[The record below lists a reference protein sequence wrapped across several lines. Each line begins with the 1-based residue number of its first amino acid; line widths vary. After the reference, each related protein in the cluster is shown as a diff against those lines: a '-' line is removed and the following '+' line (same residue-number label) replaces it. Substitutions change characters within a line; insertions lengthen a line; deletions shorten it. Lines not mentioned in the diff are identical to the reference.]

1 MFGKLGYPKTRT
13 VTIQDDFF
21 GTNVPDPYRWLED
34 ASEAEVQA
42 WTQEQMDFAL
52 EILGTMPG
60 REKFKKRLTEVWNYP
75 KYTTPVKKGNRL
87 FYTYNDGLKNQPV
100 LYVKAGDTEPRI
112 LIDPN
117 TWTDGGTIA
126 LMEWQPTKD
135 GDLLMYA
142 TSESGLDWRTFY
154 VLDVATGEHLPDVLK
169 DIKFSTASWLP
180 DKSGFYYSRF
190 PANLQDEG
198 EANQHVHQQLYFHKL
213 GTPQANDVLL
223 YERPD
228 LSNSNLYAQ
237 VSDDA
242 QYLVV
247 YVGGESFISNRL
259 HYERIADH
267 QFQPLFDELD
277 AAYYFIGNDGD
288 IFYILTTKDAPNK
301 RLIAV
306 NVNQPQQWRDIIPQR
321 DDTIANCA
329 IVNGQFVVNY
339 MHHARNIIKRFAK
352 DGTLLGEVKLPGLGD
367 APFVS
372 GDVDDKEM
380 FFPYV
385 SYLNP
390 QQILRYDFASDSVEV
405 LFDTAV
411 GSFDAEKYETKQIFY
426 TSKDGTR
433 VPMYITAKKDLLLNG
448 DNPTILYGYGGY
460 DISLTPQYYS
470 WMPVWLEHGG
480 VFAVANLRGGGEY
493 GEAWHKAG
501 ALENKQNVYD
511 DFIAA
516 AEWLIA
522 HKYTSSKK
530 LAIEGRSNGGL
541 LVAAVMM
548 QRPELYGA
556 VLCHVPVID
565 MLRFQHFTAG
575 RYWTSEYGDANS
587 SKDHFDFM
595 YRYSPLHN
603 IQPGQKYPPL
613 LILTADH
620 DDRVVPMHSKKFA
633 AALQAADDS
642 NNVILLRIDTK
653 AGHGMGKPTAML
665 IEERVDVFAFLAG
678 LFEMQVK

>member
-1 MFGKLGYPKTRT
+1 MFEKLTYPKTRI
-13 VTIQDDFF
+13 VNISDEYF
-21 GTNVPDPYRWLED
+21 GTTVPDPYRWLED
-34 ASEAEVQA
+34 ASNSEVQA

-60 REKFKKRLTEVWNYP
+60 REKFKNRLTEVWNYP
-75 KYTTPVKKGNRL
+75 KYGVPTKKGNRL

-100 LYVKAGDTEPRI
+100 LYVKDGDAEPCE
-112 LIDPN
+112 LLDPN
-117 TWTDGGTIA
+117 TWSDGGTIA
-126 LMEWQPTKD
+126 LMEWQPTK
-135 GDLLMYA
+135 GGKLLMYS

-154 VLDVATGEHLPDVLK
+154 VLNVDTGELLDDVIR
-169 DIKFSTASWLP
+169 DVKFSSASWLP
-180 DKSGFYYSRF
+180 DSSGFYYSRF
-190 PANLQDEG
+190 PTGAKDEG
-198 EANQHVHQQLYFHKL
+198 DDNQQVHQQLYFHKL
-213 GTPQANDVLL
+213 GTPQAEDVML

-228 LSNSNLYAQ
+228 LPRSNLYAQ
-237 VSDDA
+237 VSDEG
-242 QYLVV
+242 QYLAV
-247 YVGGESFISNRL
+247 YVGGESFVYNRL
-259 HYERIADH
+259 HFARIADH
-267 QFQPLFDELD
+267 QFKPLFDELD
-277 AAYYFIGNDGD
+277 AGYYFIGNDGTT
-288 IFYILTTKDAPNK
+288 FYVLTTKDAPNK

-306 NVNQPQQWRDIIPQR
+306 NVNNLEECRDIIPESA
-321 DDTIANCA
+321 DNIAGCS

-352 DGTLLGEVKLPGLGD
+352 DGTLLAEIQLPGLGD

-372 GDVDDKEM
+372 GESDDTEM
-380 FFPYV
+380 FFPYM

-390 QQILRYDFASDSVEV
+390 AQILRYDFNSDAVDTF
-405 LFDTAV
+405 FDTSV
-411 GSFDAEKYETKQIFY
+411 DSFDAEAYETKQVFY
-426 TSKDGTR
+426 ESKDGTR
-433 VPMYITAKKDLLLNG
+433 VPMFITAKKGLELNG

-493 GEAWHKAG
+493 GEEWHTAG
-501 ALENKQNVYD
+501 MLENKQNVYD

-516 AEWLIA
+516 AEWLISN
-522 HKYTSSKK
+522 KYTSSKK

-541 LVAAVMM
+541 LVAAVMV

-587 SKDHFDFM
+587 GKDHFDFLFQ
-595 YRYSPLHN
+595 YSPLHN
-603 IQPGQKYPPL
+603 IKPGQKYPPL
-613 LILTADH
+613 LICTAYH

-633 AALQAADDS
+633 AQLQAADAG

-665 IEERVDVFAFLAG
+665 IEERVDIFAFLAG
-678 LFEMQVK
+678 LFGML

>member
-1 MFGKLGYPKTRT
+1 MTYPKTRT
-13 VTIQDDFF
+13 VDISDDFF
-21 GTNVPDPYRWLED
+21 GTTVPDPYRWLED
-34 ASEAEVQA
+34 ASDEEVQA
-42 WTQEQMDFAL
+42 WTLEQMDFAL

-60 REKFKKRLTEVWNYP
+60 REKFKRRLTEVWNYP
-75 KYTTPVKKGNRL
+75 KYTVPTKKGSRL
-87 FYTYNDGLKNQPV
+87 FYTYNDGLKNQSV
-100 LYVKAGDTEPRI
+100 LYVKEGDSEPR
-112 LIDPN
+112 LLLDPN
-117 TWTDGGTIA
+117 QWSDGGTIA
-126 LMEWQPTKD
+126 LMDWQVTKD
-135 GDLLMYA
+135 GQLLMYS

-154 VLDVATGEHLPDVLK
+154 VLDVDTGEHLDDVIK
-169 DIKFSTASWLP
+169 DVKFSSAAWLP

-190 PANLQDEG
+190 PIDAKDEG
-198 EANQHVHQQLYFHKL
+198 EDNQNVHQQLYFHKL
-213 GTPQANDVLL
+213 GTPQSEDKML

-228 LSNSNLYAQ
+228 LPNSSLWEQ
-237 VSDDA
+237 VSDDG
-242 QYLVV
+242 QYLAV
-247 YVGGESFISNRL
+247 YVGGESFTYNRL
-259 HYERIADH
+259 HYARVDDH
-267 QFQPLFDELD
+267 NFQPLFDDLD
-277 AAYYFIGNDGD
+277 AAYYFIGNEGE
-288 IFYILTTKDAPNK
+288 IFYVLTTKDAPNK

-306 NVNQPQQWRDIIPQR
+306 DINTPDELRDIIPEN
-321 DDTIANCA
+321 DDTIANCT
-329 IVNGQFVVNY
+329 IINGQFVVNY

-352 DGTLLGEVKLPGLGD
+352 DGTFLGEVELPNMGD
-367 APFVS
+367 AAFVS
-372 GDVDDKEM
+372 GNADDSEM
-380 FFPYV
+380 FFPYT

-390 QQILRYDFASDSVEV
+390 PQVLRYDFESDSVDTF
-405 LFDTAV
+405 FDTSV
-411 GSFDAEKYETKQIFY
+411 DSFDADKYETKQIFY
-426 TSKDGTR
+426 ESKDGTR
-433 VPMYITAKKDLLLNG
+433 VPMFITAKKGLALNG

-470 WMPVWLEHGG
+470 WMPVWLENGG

-493 GEAWHKAG
+493 GEAWHQAG

-522 HKYTSSKK
+522 NQYTSSKK

-541 LVAAVMM
+541 LVAAVMA
-548 QRPELYGA
+548 QRPDLFGA

-587 SKDHFDFM
+587 SEEHFDFL
-595 YRYSPLHN
+595 YKYSPLHN
-603 IQPGQKYPPL
+603 IKQGQKYPPL

-633 AALQAADDS
+633 AKLQAADDG

-653 AGHGMGKPTAML
+653 AGHGMGKPTAKV

-678 LFEMQVK
+678 LFEMDVK